1 MPGIKAARGDLI
13 LAGALVVQCVMEAGG
28 FEALEVTEAGLR
40 EGVFYETLL
49 DGLDPPLFEDVRRAS
64 VLNLASA
71 YGADFAHVEH
81 VARLALE
88 LWDALGRAGLHGC
101 DPLERDLLWSAAMLH
116 DIGTAVDY
124 DDHHKHSRYLILSAG
139 LPGFTPRETG
149 ADRPARPLPPQ
160 GLARPRRV
168 RPRSRATATRRC
180 VERCAAVLRLAE
192 QLERPRDQ
200 TVEGL
205 TVDVDDGT
213 VALRLRAHRGRHR
226 RPLGGRARARAV
238 REGAR
243 ARAA

>member
-88 LWDALGRAGLHGC
+88 LWDALGRA
-101 DPLERDLLWSAAMLH
+101 AAC
-116 DIGTAVDY
+116 T
-124 DDHHKHSRYLILSAG
+124 
-139 LPGFTPRETG
+139 
-149 ADRPARPLPPQ
+149 
-160 GLARPRRV
+160 
-168 RPRSRATATRRC
+168 TATRSSATCCGRRRC
-180 VERCAAVLRLAE
+180 CTTSA
-192 QLERPRDQ
+192 RPS
-200 TVEGL
+200 T
-205 TVDVDDGT
+205 TT
-213 VALRLRAHRGRHR
+213 TTTSTRAT
-226 RPLGGRARARAV
+226 
-238 REGAR
+238 
-243 ARAA
+243 